1 MSKMINFI
9 EELKNLFPNSNM
21 VIKEIGNG
29 ELDLEGNFFTADLF
43 PIIVQ
48 DSWIRTN
55 LGEWMNWKA
64 FRMSL
69 NMYFFPTFIRISSA
83 KSMIKGAGV
92 FTESKKTSDMYLQLQ
107 AYKMI
112 HKGNEVIN
120 ESFNLVMLCI
130 FDALLKK
137 YEHILQENSRKK
149 TKGKKGKKY
158 TAIITSESE
167 GKELSYISEHPWE
180 GCLEESIMFD
190 TIEEFFSYDVAGLFY
205 QLFDNK
211 SGERLGYGLIN
222 DEYPASD
229 IRKYEKS
236 SKLSAKEGEL
246 IVISG
251 FSRAGKNAI
260 AEELKNLSD
269 NYIYSVSATSRAP
282 RPGERNEVDYFF
294 IKFGF

>member
-1 MSKMINFI
+1 
-9 EELKNLFPNSNM
+9 
-21 VIKEIGNG
+21 
-29 ELDLEGNFFTADLF
+29 
-43 PIIVQ
+43 
-48 DSWIRTN
+48 
-55 LGEWMNWKA
+55 
-64 FRMSL
+64 
-69 NMYFFPTFIRISSA
+69 
-83 KSMIKGAGV
+83 
-92 FTESKKTSDMYLQLQ
+92 MYLQLQ

-190 TIEEFFSYDVAGLFY
+190 TIEEFFSYDVEGLFY

>member
-190 TIEEFFSYDVAGLFY
+190 TIEEFFSYDVEGLFY

-236 SKLSAKEGEL
+236 SKL
-246 IVISG
+246 
-251 FSRAGKNAI
+251 
-260 AEELKNLSD
+260 
-269 NYIYSVSATSRAP
+269 
-282 RPGERNEVDYFF
+282 
-294 IKFGF
+294 